1 MPAKGQFAHGTE
13 VPAVMSSAARNLPVA
28 ARRREISRFAFE
40 NDAGAAVVKQLGV
53 VERQCGEVL

>member
-40 NDAGAAVVKQLGV
+40 NDAGAAWLSSL
-53 VERQCGEVL
+53 EW